1 MIRRFKILK
10 NEYEFNFKLSLIA
23 SLLLCISLFLFFP
36 YITPPSPPPMEY
48 QSLMFTISDVTPSTT
63 QQRPAN
69 MRPPIP
75 KIYVPD
81 DVEEPVILSDVEIA
95 PKGDEGD
102 NQKEGEANNKT
113 GTGVLD
119 VPELPFVPRQILE
132 VLPKKIDDDVKGF
145 VNLQLKI
152 GTDGKVIEYK
162 LIKNTTG
169 SNEILQQVIDAAYKS
184 KWEPIKIK
192 NNKVVYWVEK
202 TYNFN

>member
-1 MIRRFKILK
+1 
-10 NEYEFNFKLSLIA
+10 
-23 SLLLCISLFLFFP
+23 
-36 YITPPSPPPMEY
+36 
-48 QSLMFTISDVTPSTT
+48 MFTISDVTPSTT

>member
-1 MIRRFKILK
+1 MINRFKILK
-10 NEYEFNFKLSLIA
+10 EEYRINFKVGLII
-23 SLLLCISLFLFFP
+23 SLLFCILLFLFFP
-36 YITPPSPPPMEY
+36 YIAPPSPPPMEY
-48 QSLMFTISDVTPSTT
+48 QSLIFTISDVAPSTT

-69 MRPPIP
+69 MRPPLP

-81 DVEEPVILSDVEIA
+81 DVEEPVILSDVEITS
-95 PKGDEGD
+95 KGDEGD
-102 NQKEGEANNKT
+102 NQKKGEANNKT

-162 LIKNTTG
+162 VIKNTTG
-169 SNEILQQVIDAAYKS
+169 SNDVLNQVIDAAYRS